1 MLIEQVH
8 LHCSRLPRI
17 FAALS
22 LMALMYCKSQ
32 ARQWR
37 RLRLSAKETQVIQ
50 FLAKGI
56 ITRQIAEALY
66 AAVNTVES
74 HRAHIM
80 RKLGAVNTADM
91 VMKATPL
98 GLLPSSWTE
107 VSRNCPGPS
116 DIRPVVVVWQ
126 QDTPENHGF
135 PRFHYC
141 FIIP

>member
-1 MLIEQVH
+1 
-8 LHCSRLPRI
+8 
-17 FAALS
+17 
-22 LMALMYCKSQ
+22 MALMYCKSQ

-107 VSRNCPGPS
+107 VSRNCPGP
-116 DIRPVVVVWQ
+116 
-126 QDTPENHGF
+126 
-135 PRFHYC
+135 
-141 FIIP
+141 